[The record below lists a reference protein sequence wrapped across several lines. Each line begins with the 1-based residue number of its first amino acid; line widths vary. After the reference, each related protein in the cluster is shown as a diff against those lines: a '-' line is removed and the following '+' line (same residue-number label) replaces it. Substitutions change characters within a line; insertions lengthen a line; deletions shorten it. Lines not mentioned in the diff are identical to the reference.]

1 MTGRRLRIYIEGSTT
16 KGLALDIPSRISD
29 GSSGSNRRGVAADE
43 LRRHN
48 LAAVLDRLHFSGPL
62 SRSELAE
69 RTGLNRSTIRDLIG
83 ELVRLE
89 LVQEG
94 PGNTNSGP
102 GRPSPVARTRP
113 EGAVVLA
120 LELTVDSVAARTVG
134 LGGLVYD
141 ERRVARPRGR
151 FSPEETIEDAI
162 RLASPLLASLPDGHR
177 LVGVGIAVAGVVRRS
192 DGFVHLAPNLG
203 WHEVALGDIA
213 AEAMGS
219 YRIMLANE
227 ADLGALGE
235 FRRGAGVGVGH
246 LIYVAGEVG
255 IGTGIILNGS
265 PMLGSAGFAGEAG
278 HNLINPTGRRCTCG
292 ALGCWE
298 TEAGEQALARR
309 AGLPEGV
316 VGQALLEELTARAGR
331 GDRTTLDA
339 LDEVGRWLGLG
350 IGNLINSFNPELIV
364 IGGLYSQLYPYL
376 EDSVNRGAGE
386 SALEAPRKMAQIRR
400 CELGVNAPLMGA
412 AELVFGEV
420 IANPAALADLVPRR
434 GHPATTSEG
443 NSTRPASV

>member
-1 MTGRRLRIYIEGSTT
+1 
-16 KGLALDIPSRISD
+16 
-29 GSSGSNRRGVAADE
+29 
-43 LRRHN
+43 
-48 LAAVLDRLHFSGPL
+48 
-62 SRSELAE
+62 
-69 RTGLNRSTIRDLIG
+69 LNRSTIRDLIG
-83 ELVRLE
+83 ELIGLE
-89 LVQEG
+89 LVEEG
-94 PGNTNSGP
+94 PGIASSGP

-134 LGGLVYD
+134 LGGRVYD
-141 ERRVARPRGR
+141 EKREARPRGR
-151 FSPEETIEDAI
+151 FSPEETIEDVT
-162 RLASPLLASLPDGHR
+162 RLAAPLLAALPDEHR

-203 WHEVALGDIA
+203 WHDVALGDIA
-213 AEAMGS
+213 AAALGID
-219 YRIMLANE
+219 RVMLANE

-235 FRRGAGVGVGH
+235 YRRGAGVGVGH

-265 PMLGSAGFAGEAG
+265 PMLGSAGYAGESG
-278 HNLINPTGRRCTCG
+278 HNLINPGGHRCRCG
-292 ALGCWE
+292 AVGCWE
-298 TEAGEQALARR
+298 TEAGEEALARR

-316 VGQALLEELTARAGR
+316 VGQALLDELTARAGR
-331 GDRTTLDA
+331 GDRITLDA

-350 IGNLINSFNPELIV
+350 IGNLINSFNPELVV

-376 EDSVNRGAGE
+376 EGSVKRGAAE
-386 SALEAPRKMAQIRR
+386 SALEAPGRMAQILR

-420 IANPAALADLVPRR
+420 IANPAALGGPVP
-434 GHPATTSEG
+434 GSGSAAPTSEKHS
-443 NSTRPASV
+443 NRPAGV

>member
-1 MTGRRLRIYIEGSTT
+1 
-16 KGLALDIPSRISD
+16 
-29 GSSGSNRRGVAADE
+29 

-83 ELVRLE
+83 ELIGLE
-89 LVQEG
+89 LVEEG
-94 PGNTNSGP
+94 PGIASSGP

-134 LGGLVYD
+134 LGGRVYG
-141 ERRVARPRGR
+141 EKRVARPRGR
-151 FSPEETIEDAI
+151 FSPEETIEDVTN
-162 RLASPLLASLPDGHR
+162 LAAPLLTSLPDRHR

-203 WHEVALGDIA
+203 WRDVPLREMAAAALGID
-213 AEAMGS
+213 
-219 YRIMLANE
+219 RVMLANE

-235 FRRGAGVGVGH
+235 FRRGAGMGVGH

-265 PMLGSAGFAGEAG
+265 PMLGSAGYAGEAG
-278 HNLINPTGRRCTCG
+278 HNVINPGGHRCRCG
-292 ALGCWE
+292 AVGCWE
-298 TEAGEQALARR
+298 TEAGEEALARR
-309 AGLPEGV
+309 AGIPEGM
-316 VGQALLEELTARAGR
+316 VGQALLDELRVRAGR
-331 GDRTTLDA
+331 GDRTTLEA
-339 LDEVGRWLGLG
+339 LDVIGRWLGMG

-364 IGGLYSQLYPYL
+364 IGGFHSELYPYL
-376 EDSVNRGAGE
+376 EDAVKRGAEE
-386 SALEAPRKMAQIRR
+386 SALDAPGRMARILR
-400 CELGVNAPLMGA
+400 CELGVNAPLVGA
-412 AELVFGEV
+412 AELVLEEV
-420 IANPAALADLVPRR
+420 IANPAALASLDP
-434 GHPATTSEG
+434 GNWQPAMVSEE
-443 NSTRPASV
+443 NITRPASV

>member
-1 MTGRRLRIYIEGSTT
+1 
-16 KGLALDIPSRISD
+16 
-29 GSSGSNRRGVAADE
+29 
-43 LRRHN
+43 
-48 LAAVLDRLHFSGPL
+48 
-62 SRSELAE
+62 
-69 RTGLNRSTIRDLIG
+69 LNRSTIRDLIG
-83 ELVRLE
+83 ELIGLE
-89 LVQEG
+89 LVEEG
-94 PGNTNSGP
+94 PGIASSGP

-134 LGGLVYD
+134 LGGRVYD
-141 ERRVARPRGR
+141 EKREARPRGR
-151 FSPEETIEDAI
+151 FSPEETIEDVT
-162 RLASPLLASLPDGHR
+162 RLAAPLLAALPDEHR

-203 WHEVALGDIA
+203 WHDVALGEMA
-213 AEAMGS
+213 AAALGID
-219 YRIMLANE
+219 RVMLANE

-255 IGTGIILNGS
+255 IGTGIILNGT

-278 HNLINPTGRRCTCG
+278 HNLINPGGHRCRCG
-292 ALGCWE
+292 AVGCWE
-298 TEAGEQALARR
+298 TEAGEEALARR
-309 AGLPEGV
+309 ADLPEGV
-316 VGQALLEELTARAGR
+316 VGQALLDELTARAGR
-331 GDRTTLDA
+331 GDRITLDA

-350 IGNLINSFNPELIV
+350 IGNLINSFNPELVV

-376 EDSVNRGAGE
+376 EGSVKRGAAE
-386 SALEAPRKMAQIRR
+386 SALDAPGKMAQILR

-420 IANPAALADLVPRR
+420 IANPAALGDPVP
-434 GHPATTSEG
+434 GSGSAAPTSEKHS
-443 NSTRPASV
+443 NRPAVVEH

>member
-1 MTGRRLRIYIEGSTT
+1 MWGPQQ
-16 KGLALDIPSRISD
+16 KAQALETPSRISD
-29 GSSGSNRRGVAADE
+29 GSSASSRRGVAADE

-48 LAAVLDRLHFSGPL
+48 LAVVLDRLHFSGPL

-83 ELVRLE
+83 ELIGLE
-89 LVQEG
+89 LVEEG
-94 PGNTNSGP
+94 PGVANSGP

-134 LGGLVYD
+134 LGGRVYD
-141 ERRVARPRGR
+141 ERREARPRGR
-151 FSPEETIEDAI
+151 FSPEETIEDVTL
-162 RLASPLLASLPDGHR
+162 LAAPLLAALPAEHR

-203 WHEVALGDIA
+203 WHDVALGDMA
-213 AEAMGS
+213 AAALGID
-219 YRIMLANE
+219 RVMLANE

-235 FRRGAGVGVGH
+235 YRRGAGVGVGH

-265 PMLGSAGFAGEAG
+265 PMLGSAGYAGESG
-278 HNLINPTGRRCTCG
+278 HNLINPGGHRCRCG
-292 ALGCWE
+292 AVGCWE
-298 TEAGEQALARR
+298 TEAGEEALARR

-316 VGQALLEELTARAGR
+316 VGQALLDELTARAGR
-331 GDRTTLDA
+331 GDRITLDA

-350 IGNLINSFNPELIV
+350 IGNLINSFNPELVV

-376 EDSVNRGAGE
+376 ESSVKRGAEE
-386 SALEAPRKMAQIRR
+386 SALEAPGKMAQILR

-420 IANPAALADLVPRR
+420 IANPAALGDPVP
-434 GHPATTSEG
+434 GSGSAAPTSEKH
-443 NSTRPASV
+443 SSRPASVWD